1 MLLNVFPHL
10 IPGFE
15 TCSPSARAD
24 SNVPSPCTGL
34 CVQPLG
40 CRNRMNNG
48 CAIGALFP
56 AVSTWIAGALKLGL
70 IPERRRSFPK
80 AIGIESP
87 GLRRGLF
94 LIQQGSAYLLTW
106 IVFPGV
112 TPRPPRPVT
121 PAETSLTQSEP
132 SPL

>member
-15 TCSPSARAD
+15 TCSPSARAN

-48 CAIGALFP
+48 CGIGALFP
-56 AVSTWIAGALKLGL
+56 AVSTWIAGLSSWAYRRTTSQFPESDRDRKPLLAPRALPYIAGF
-70 IPERRRSFPK
+70 S
-80 AIGIESP
+80 
-87 GLRRGLF
+87 
-94 LIQQGSAYLLTW
+94 LLADLDS
-106 IVFPGV
+106 VSRV

>member
-48 CAIGALFP
+48 CAIGGFISGRVDLDRGGSQA
-56 AVSTWIAGALKLGL
+56 GL

>member
-1 MLLNVFPHL
+1 MLLDVFPHL

-70 IPERRRSFPK
+70 SPNDVAVSRKRSGQK
-80 AIGIESP
+80 APACAE
-87 GLRRGLF
+87 
-94 LIQQGSAYLLTW
+94 GSSLYSRVQLTC
-106 IVFPGV
+106 
-112 TPRPPRPVT
+112 
-121 PAETSLTQSEP
+121 
-132 SPL
+132 